1 MIRVYLDWNV
11 FSRLEHK
18 DSIQQY
24 LTILLNT
31 KSKFLI
37 PYSEAHLLDLYRSYK
52 KVGYEGIEGHLNK
65 IERYSNSIFLT
76 NTLKDVLEFKELTPK
91 DSMQQLIDAY
101 DGLPDFNFS
110 EILDVLDSEL
120 LDIQLPNPLEGANL
134 ENVYPLTTEDSK
146 KLFGTKE
153 NFTFK
158 ELLKNLFIQSKNI
171 IKDDTYTKLRNNYQ
185 KDIAVNTGKLN
196 NSKFDPLTVL
206 NENAQ
211 KLSAKNFYDLQN
223 KLFTEIDNKS
233 LFNKILA
240 TCRFLD
246 FNGYASED
254 VTSGHHLD
262 NVETDYKH
270 IAYASMCDYFIISD
284 KKTQKK
290 AILVF
295 QMLNIKTI
303 VMSPKEFVEF
313 FQKNQNNINNKE
325 LFINYLQDITKQEDV
340 ISDSGLNIYYLRS
353 FILDYFNVVY
363 HSEANTEKIYL
374 RKYPSNEFKNLL
386 LIEVSTIK
394 NKLINLLGLPI
405 HESDTFGYSFYAVS
419 WLTDDLLLFILK
431 VEDYGMVLEI
441 QQCKKTSE

>member
-18 DSIQQY
+18 DRIQHD

-52 KVGYEGIEGHLNK
+52 NVGYEGINGHLSK

-101 DGLPDFNFS
+101 DELPDFNFS
-110 EILDVLDSEL
+110 EILDSLDSEL

-146 KLFGTKE
+146 NLFGTRE

-171 IKDDTYTKLRNNYQ
+171 VKDDTYTKLRSHYQ

-211 KLSAKNFYDLQN
+211 KLSAQNFYDLQN

-254 VTSGHHLD
+254 VTFGHHLD

-270 IAYASMCDYFIISD
+270 IAYASMCDYFIILD
-284 KKTQKK
+284 KKTRQK

-313 FQKNQNNINNKE
+313 FQKNQNDINSKE
-325 LFINYLQDITKQEDV
+325 LFINYLQDITKQENV
-340 ISDSGLNIYYLRS
+340 IRDNGLNIYYLRS
-353 FILDYFNVVY
+353 SILDYFNVVY
-363 HSEANTEKIYL
+363 HSDANTERISL

-386 LIEVSTIK
+386 LIEVSSIK
-394 NKLINLLGLPI
+394 NKLIRLLGLPI
-405 HESDTFGYSFYAVS
+405 CESEYSPEQVHVS
-419 WLTDDLLLFILK
+419 
-431 VEDYGMVLEI
+431 
-441 QQCKKTSE
+441 